1 MTHPPTLIL
10 THSQVSRLMP
20 HARFNA
26 MIEAVFREW
35 GNGNV
40 VMPPKLKVSG
50 LVLGIL
56 SVIFW
61 PLWWIFDLVTVI
73 AFGKIGWFE

>member
-1 MTHPPTLIL
+1 MEYINGLDRLSKGWKIVISIL
-10 THSQVSRLMP
+10 FLDL
-20 HARFNA
+20 F
-26 MIEAVFREW
+26 W
-35 GNGNV
+35 GAYRIVKSV

-61 PLWWIFDLVTVI
+61 PLWWIFDFVTVI

>member
-1 MTHPPTLIL
+1 MEYLNGLDGLNKGWKIVISIL
-10 THSQVSRLMP
+10 FLDL
-20 HARFNA
+20 F
-26 MIEAVFREW
+26 W
-35 GNGNV
+35 GAYRIVKSV
-40 VMPPKLKVSG
+40 VMPPKLHVAG

>member
-1 MTHPPTLIL
+1 MEYLNGLDQLSKGWKIVISIL
-10 THSQVSRLMP
+10 FLDL
-20 HARFNA
+20 F
-26 MIEAVFREW
+26 W
-35 GNGNV
+35 GAYRIVKSV
-40 VMPPKLKVSG
+40 VMPPKIKVAG

>member
-1 MTHPPTLIL
+1 MEYLNGLDQLSKGWKIVISIL
-10 THSQVSRLMP
+10 FLDL
-20 HARFNA
+20 F
-26 MIEAVFREW
+26 W
-35 GNGNV
+35 GAYRIVKSV
-40 VMPPKLKVSG
+40 VMPPKIKVAG

-73 AFGKIGWFE
+73 AFGQIGWFA

>member
-1 MTHPPTLIL
+1 VEYINGLDRLSKGWKIVISIL
-10 THSQVSRLMP
+10 FLDLFWAAYRIVKS
-20 HARFNA
+20 
-26 MIEAVFREW
+26 
-35 GNGNV
+35 V
-40 VMPPKLKVSG
+40 VTPPKLKVSG